1 MSTQKS
7 FGKWIFSA
15 ILALLLAGCS
25 TGLRSQPPTPIPTS
39 EDVPVISQ
47 AELEEIIAE
56 ISQKYGVPAMAVA
69 VVTDQGLQQA
79 AAVGVRKWGD
89 PTPVTLEDS
98 WKIGTASAA
107 PER

>member
-1 MSTQKS
+1 MCRKR
-7 FGKWIFSA
+7 F
-15 ILALLLAGCS
+15 LLTVVLIPLLVGCS
-25 TGLRSQPPTPIPTS
+25 ISLISQSPTSTPTS

-89 PTPVTLEDS
+89 PTPVTLDDS
-98 WKIGTASAA
+98 WAIGSVLLLL
-107 PER
+107 